1 MKSCLKTEIW
11 KAFHNWFFWSAVLIG
26 TVFALL
32 DVVEY
37 WKISR
42 ELIERNLGRSL
53 PVHPFIAT
61 SVAQRFMVIT
71 GTLTTGS
78 RIFYTVWPVLAALPF
93 GWSYW
98 KEKESGVFD
107 QIVIRAGR
115 KQYLMAKLTAI
126 FISGGLALMIPVT
139 VNLLVV
145 AQLYATV
152 RPDVLAQVDMVSNGY
167 FLSELFYSHPF
178 WFCLIWCGM
187 TFLWGGVTSCL
198 CFLVGHKPK
207 FMVISMLTPLVFYT
221 LIEMA
226 TSLLYSPR
234 NIETSPLHLVNTGTF
249 SPNPGWVI
257 FPEMAILLLIA
268 CAAGYRWVVKH
279 EL

>member
-167 FLSELFYSHPF
+167 FLSGLFYSHPF

-198 CFLVGHKPK
+198 CFVVGHKPK
-207 FMVISMLTPLVFYT
+207 FMVISMLTPLVLYT

-249 SPNPGWVI
+249 SPNPGRVI